1 MGKPVFIVE
10 GWSDAEQIAKAFS
23 DHEVNTIVT
32 NGTKINNRLKSQI
45 NTHIEEGNTPYILS
59 DPDPAGDI
67 LSDMIRYFYPS
78 IERIE
83 ANPDKCRY
91 MRGKGKYKF
100 GIEYASYRYLKD
112 LLEEYLVGEC
122 K

>member
-10 GWSDAEQIAKAFS
+10 GWSDAEQISKAFP
-23 DHEVNTIVT
+23 DHEVNIIVT

-45 NTHIEEGNTPYILS
+45 NNHIEEGNTPYVLS
-59 DPDPAGDI
+59 DPDSAGDI
-67 LSDMIRYFYPS
+67 LSNMIRYFYPS